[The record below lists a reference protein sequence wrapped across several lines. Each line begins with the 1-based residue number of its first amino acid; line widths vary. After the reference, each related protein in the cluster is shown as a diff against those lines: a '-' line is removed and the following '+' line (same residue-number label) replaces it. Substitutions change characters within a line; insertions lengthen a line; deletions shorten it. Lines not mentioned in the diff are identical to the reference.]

1 MSAREKL
8 QERTRPRIPVVI
20 YVPDISACFGEVSC
34 LYRPI
39 NLTCPQIRFPSRE
52 KERERG
58 NARRER
64 GDNAKAAI
72 GVYICEQ
79 TPSKC
84 REWSGF
90 SSARDQIFLYIN
102 VASFQCR
109 TCPAYLGRWCYLYT
123 VSSLCIRLVCPVQ
136 WAAWQLISDQET
148 NTSLPLCC
156 RPVPPFDS
164 PLRYFDC
171 SPPTYVP
178 LLSRYFTLTWLLTVP
193 SS

>member
-1 MSAREKL
+1 MSQLSRRVSVKFLAYIDRSIWHIRRFVSPPLRRNENAGMGPPPRPRRFTSARE
-8 QERTRPRIPVVI
+8 PR
-20 YVPDISACFGEVSC
+20 
-34 LYRPI
+34 R
-39 NLTCPQIRFPSRE
+39 
-52 KERERG
+52 
-58 NARRER
+58 NAAN
-64 GDNAKAAI
+64 DPAS
-72 GVYICEQ
+72 
-79 TPSKC
+79 P
-84 REWSGF
+84 
-90 SSARDQIFLYIN
+90 SARDQIFLYIN

-156 RPVPPFDS
+156 RAVPPFDS

-171 SPPTYVP
+171 SLPTYVP
-178 LLSRYFTLTWLLTVP
+178 LLLLPLVWLLTVP

>member
-1 MSAREKL
+1 M
-8 QERTRPRIPVVI
+8 RPRIPVVI
-20 YVPDISACFGEVSC
+20 YVPGISACFGEVSC

-39 NLTCPQIRFPSRE
+39 NLTCSQIRFPSRR

-58 NARRER
+58 NGRRGR
-64 GDNAKAAI
+64 GGNAAI
-72 GVYICEQ
+72 GSGLYL
-79 TPSKC
+79 
-84 REWSGF
+84 RENPVEMPRVIRLLVG
-90 SSARDQIFLYIN
+90 ARFPIFLYIN

-148 NTSLPLCC
+148 NTSLPLC
-156 RPVPPFDS
+156 RRFVPPFDS
-164 PLRYFDC
+164 PLRCFDC

-178 LLSRYFTLTWLLTVP
+178 LLPLPHSLTWLLTVL